1 MAVVRPFRA
10 LRYAAS
16 AGLPEELCCP
26 PYDIV
31 SEEQRLAFLARNP
44 HNVIRLE
51 LPREGEDP
59 YAAAGEELRRMT
71 GEGVLRREETPCLYL
86 YRESFEVEG
95 RRYAFTGIVA
105 RVELTPF
112 SEGVVLPHEET
123 LSKAKQD
130 RFRLME
136 ATGCNFSSVYSLY
149 EDEGGV
155 TASRLARLTQ
165 AEPDLSFEDADGVTH
180 TLWTVRDPEETA
192 ALCTD
197 FAARKLYI
205 ADGHHRYET
214 ALSFRDALRQQGLAK
229 PGDAAD
235 FILMT
240 LVALDDP
247 GLVVFPTHRVIRDL
261 PDFDADRL
269 VAACQGAFA
278 VSPLPDGS
286 DGSAELRAGY
296 EAGETAFVLYAGGGK
311 QWLLTLRDASAVD
324 RAYPDASAA
333 WKELDVTRLH
343 TLILERLL
351 GIDKANMAAQIN
363 LTYTRSADEARSL
376 VDSGKA
382 NACFLINPT
391 KVSQIRAVATA
402 GEKMPQ
408 KSTYFYPKL
417 ITGLVMN
424 RLDDGE

>member
-10 LRYAAS
+10 LRYSAS

-59 YAAAGEELRRMT
+59 YAVAGETLRRMT
-71 GEGVLRREETPCLYL
+71 EEGILRRDETPCLYL
-86 YRESFEVEG
+86 YREAFEVEG

-130 RFRLME
+130 RFQLME
-136 ATGCNFSSVYSLY
+136 ATRCNFSSVYSLY
-149 EDEGGV
+149 EDNGGV
-155 TASRLARLTQ
+155 TAARIARLTEQ
-165 AEPDLSFEDADGVTH
+165 EPDLSFEDADGVTH
-180 TLWTVRDPEETA
+180 TLWTVRDPAETA
-192 ALCTD
+192 ALCAD
-197 FAARKLYI
+197 FASRKLYI

-214 ALSFRDALRQQGLAK
+214 ALNFRDHLRQQGLAK

-235 FILMT
+235 DILMT

-261 PDFDADRL
+261 PDFDADA
-269 VAACQGAFA
+269 VAKACEDAFDVA
-278 VSPLPDGS
+278 PLAEES
-286 DGSAELRAGY
+286 DGAAELRALY
-296 EAGETAFVLYAGGGK
+296 EAGETAFVFYAGSGK
-311 QWLLTLRDASAVD
+311 QWLLTLRNASAVD
-324 RAYPDASAA
+324 EAYPDASSA

-363 LTYTRSADEARSL
+363 LTYTRSANEAREL
-376 VDSGKA
+376 VDDGKA

>member
-10 LRYAAS
+10 LRYAES
-16 AGLPEELCCP
+16 AGSPKELCCP

-31 SEEQRLAFLARNP
+31 SESQRRAFLAQNP
-44 HNVIRLE
+44 NNVIRLE
-51 LPREGEDP
+51 LPREGADP
-59 YAAAGEELRRMT
+59 YATAAQELARMT
-71 GEGVLRREETPCLYL
+71 EQGILRTEKTPCVYL
-86 YRESFEVEG
+86 YRESFTVAG
-95 RRYAFTGIVA
+95 RAYAFTGIVA

-130 RFRLME
+130 RFSLMD
-136 ATGCNFSSVYSLY
+136 ATRCNFSSIYSLY
-149 EDEGGV
+149 EDEEGV
-155 TASRLARLTQ
+155 TAARLARLT
-165 AEPDLSFEDADGVTH
+165 AGEPDQSFTDGEGVTH
-180 TLWTVRDPEETA
+180 ALWIVRDAAEAE
-192 ALCTD
+192 ALCAD

-214 ALSFRDALRQQGLAK
+214 ALAFRDHLRATGQAV

-235 FILMT
+235 YCLMT

-247 GLVVFPTHRVIRDL
+247 GLVVFPTHRVVRGL
-261 PDFDADRL
+261 EGFDADAL
-269 VAACQGAFA
+269 AAACADAFE
-278 VSPLPDGS
+278 VTPLPADADTQALLDLAVAQGQ
-286 DGSAELRAGY
+286 
-296 EAGETAFVLYAGGGK
+296 TAYIFYAGREK
-311 QWLLTLRDASAVD
+311 QWLLTLRDAAGVD
-324 RAYPDASAA
+324 AAYPTASPAF
-333 WKELDVTRLH
+333 KELDVTRLH
-343 TLILERLL
+343 TLILEKCL

-363 LTYTRSADEARSL
+363 LTYTRSASEAKSL
-376 VDSGKA
+376 VDEGDA

-391 KVSQIRAVATA
+391 RVGQIRAVAAA

-424 RLDDGE
+424 RFDEE